1 VIKNVSL
8 FTRKDGLSQNEFTRH
23 WVEVHAPLVRAV
35 PGLRRYVQS
44 HILGERTREDIPAIA
59 ARIDGIAEL
68 WFDDIDSM
76 ARAQASPEAAAMRA
90 DAILFVGR
98 MTTFIV
104 EEKTI
109 LPVR

>member
-1 VIKNVSL
+1 VIKAISL
-8 FTRKDGLSQNEFTRH
+8 FTRKDGLSQGDFIRH
-23 WVEVHAPLVRAV
+23 WVEIHAPLVRAV

-68 WFDDIDSM
+68 WYDDVESM
-76 ARAQASPEAAAMRA
+76 ARAQTSPEAVAIRA
-90 DAILFVGR
+90 DAALFVGR

-109 LPVR
+109 FPVG